1 MWNGA
6 MNVMGVVITHPFLE
20 GKSSVYIARGLVPR
34 TCRGETMDGPLINT
48 MTGEV
53 VRCDECGRVLFDQ
66 NTEPCGEC
74 MMFESE
80 VALNMSGVL

>member
-1 MWNGA
+1 

-20 GKSSVYIARGLVPR
+20 RKSSVYIARELVLRP
-34 TCRGETMDGPLINT
+34 CRDETMDGPLINT
-48 MTGEV
+48 MTGEA
-53 VRCDECGRVLFDQ
+53 VRCGECGRVLFDK

-74 MMFESE
+74 IMFESE

>member
-1 MWNGA
+1 
-6 MNVMGVVITHPFLE
+6 MNVMGVVITRPFSE
-20 GKSSVYIARGLVPR
+20 GKLSVYIARELAPR
-34 TCRGETMDGPLINT
+34 TCRDETMDGPLINT

-74 MMFESE
+74 MTFESE

>member
-1 MWNGA
+1 
-6 MNVMGVVITHPFLE
+6 
-20 GKSSVYIARGLVPR
+20 
-34 TCRGETMDGPLINT
+34 MDGPLINT

-74 MMFESE
+74 IMFESE
-80 VALNMSGVL
+80 AALNMSGVL